1 MGGIFISTLIAV
13 GVLLLTAVPG
23 YLFIKKKMVEE
34 RCIADF
40 SKLLLYVCQSALVI
54 YTFAGT
60 EFSPDRLASLGK
72 FAIATLLIHAV
83 MLLGAF
89 LVLRRKY
96 DTAGA
101 RISTI
106 AVSFANAGFFGIPI
120 IEAIMGDAASGLIV
134 YTTVYSLVMNLLG
147 WTVGSGIISRSRK
160 YISVK
165 KLFVNPYMISTIV
178 AIPLFVFSPE
188 VPSQIMNMITILGKA
203 TSPLSMMII
212 GMRLATVEVKK
223 LFCDVRVYLTAAA
236 KLVVMPLI
244 AFALI
249 YFFPIDSAAK
259 ATFFIVTACPSA
271 SIVLNFSELIGE
283 GQKEAVSSVLMSTI
297 LSIVTLPLLML
308 LLSFIL

>member
-1 MGGIFISTLIAV
+1 
-13 GVLLLTAVPG
+13 
-23 YLFIKKKMVEE
+23 
-34 RCIADF
+34 
-40 SKLLLYVCQSALVI
+40 
-54 YTFAGT
+54 
-60 EFSPDRLASLGK
+60 
-72 FAIATLLIHAV
+72 
-83 MLLGAF
+83 
-89 LVLRRKY
+89 
-96 DTAGA
+96 
-101 RISTI
+101 
-106 AVSFANAGFFGIPI
+106 
-120 IEAIMGDAASGLIV
+120 MGDAASGLIV
-134 YTTVYSLVMNLLG
+134 YTTVYSLVMNLLD

-165 KLFVNPYMISTIV
+165 KLFINPYMISTIV

-203 TSPLSMMII
+203 TSPLSMIII
-212 GMRLATVEVKK
+212 GMRLATVEMKK
-223 LFCDVRVYLTAAA
+223 LFCDARVYLTAAA

-297 LSIVTLPLLML
+297 MSIVTLPLLML